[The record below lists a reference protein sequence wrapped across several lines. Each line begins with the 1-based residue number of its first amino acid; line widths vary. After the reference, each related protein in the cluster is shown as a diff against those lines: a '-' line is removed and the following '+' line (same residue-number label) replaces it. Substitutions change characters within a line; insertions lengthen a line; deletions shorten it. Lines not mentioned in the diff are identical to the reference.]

1 MGRFVIRRLFAAIPT
16 LFLVSLI
23 TFGLLWLVPGDP
35 ASMFLDTSATAEA
48 LARVRAQL
56 GLDRPF
62 LQRMGDWY
70 LRLLQGDL
78 GNSLLLNRGVASAIW
93 ERLPVTLSLTGMAF
107 AFAVV
112 LGVAAGVVAAVRHGR
127 VADQGMMAL
136 ALLGLS
142 IPEFWLGL
150 VLVWLVAVLVPLFP
164 PGDYVAFAQSPV
176 QWLHHMALPAFT
188 LACVQMGFVARMTR
202 SSMLEVLGQ
211 DFVRTA
217 RAKGLPEPYVVL
229 RHGLANAMVPIVT
242 VMGIMVG
249 ALLGGA
255 VITEQVFSLPGLG
268 RLIIGAVLARDFPV
282 IQGGLLFLA
291 VIYLVVNLAVD
302 LLYALIDP
310 RVRLG

>member
-1 MGRFVIRRLFAAIPT
+1 MGRFVLRRLLASVPV

-35 ASMFLDTSATAEA
+35 ASMFLDTSATQEA
-48 LARVRAQL
+48 LERVRREL

-62 LQRMGDWY
+62 LQRMGEWY

-78 GNSLLLNRGVASAIW
+78 GTSLLLNRSVTSAIF
-93 ERLPVTLSLTGMAF
+93 ERLPVTLSLTALSFGL
-107 AFAVV
+107 AVL
-112 LGVAAGVVAAVRHGR
+112 LGVLAGLLAAVRHGR
-127 VADQGMMAL
+127 PADQGLMTM

-150 VLVWLVAVLVPLFP
+150 VLIWLVAVLVPIFP
-164 PGDYVAFAQSPV
+164 AGDYVAFFTEPW
-176 QWLHHMALPAFT
+176 QWARHMALPTFT

-217 RAKGLPEPYVVL
+217 RAKGLPEPYVVI

-255 VITEQVFSLPGLG
+255 VVVEQVFSLPGMG
-268 RLIIGAVLARDFPV
+268 RLIIGAVLSRDFPV

-291 VIYLVVNLAVD
+291 LIYLLVNLVVD
-302 LLYALIDP
+302 LLYAAIDP
-310 RVRLG
+310 RVRLE

>member
-1 MGRFVIRRLFAAIPT
+1 MGRFVARRLLASVPV

-35 ASMFLDTSATAEA
+35 ASMFLDAGATAEA
-48 LARVRAQL
+48 LDRVRHEL

-62 LQRMGDWY
+62 LLRMGDWY

-78 GNSLLLNRGVASAIW
+78 GRSLLLNRSVTSAIF
-93 ERLPVTLSLTGMAF
+93 ERLPVTLSLTLLAF
-107 AFAVV
+107 FFAV
-112 LGVAAGVVAAVRHGR
+112 LIGVAAGVLAAVRHGR
-127 VADQGMMAL
+127 AADQGLMTL

-150 VLVWLVAVLVPLFP
+150 VLVWLVAVVLPIFP
-164 PGDYVAFAQSPV
+164 AGDYVAFAQNPW
-176 QWLHHMALPAFT
+176 QWACHIALPTFT

-217 RAKGLPEPYVVL
+217 RAKGLPEARVVL
-229 RHGLANAMVPIVT
+229 RHGLVNAMVPIVT

-249 ALLGGA
+249 GLLGGA
-255 VITEQVFSLPGLG
+255 VVIEQVFSIPGMG
-268 RLIIGAVLARDFPV
+268 RLIIGAVLSRDFPV

-291 VIYLVVNLAVD
+291 LIYLVVNIVVD
-302 LLYALIDP
+302 LLYAVIDP